1 MAVSTDDMQA
11 IRQWLIANGTDV
23 TGLPTQ
29 TTFLDTIAV
38 TAVNTSTGQVV
49 SVPLTAFA
57 EWAETLNTQNA
68 DGAAKA
74 LRAAAGAA
82 KAQKDLE
89 TALQNLAG
97 TQAAA
102 ETLISNIGAAILDYL
117 RPITQAEYD
126 AIVDAGTLEDR
137 PYLIYED

>member
-23 TGLPTQ
+23 TGLPIQ

-68 DGAAKA
+68 DGANKA

>member
-38 TAVNTSTGQVV
+38 TAVNTSTNQVV